1 MDIKDFFSKEGIGI
15 MGTADKKGR
24 VNLAIYSPPIV
35 VDERIVVFGATRRKT
50 FENLTENPYAMF
62 MYILNEPG
70 WKGVRVELKLIKMEA
85 KGEMLDRL
93 KENFKK
99 VGYHSLAKEIA
110 FALYFEII
118 NAFPLKGR

>member
-1 MDIKDFFSKEGIGI
+1 MDIKDFFSKEGIGV
-15 MGTADKKGR
+15 MGTADKKGK

-35 VDERIVVFGATRRKT
+35 VDDKIVVFGATRRKT
-50 FENLTENPYAMF
+50 FENLTENPHAMF

-70 WKGVRVELKLIKMEA
+70 WRGVRVEMKLIKMED

-110 FALYFEII
+110 FALYFEVI
-118 NAFPLKGR
+118 NVFPLKGR